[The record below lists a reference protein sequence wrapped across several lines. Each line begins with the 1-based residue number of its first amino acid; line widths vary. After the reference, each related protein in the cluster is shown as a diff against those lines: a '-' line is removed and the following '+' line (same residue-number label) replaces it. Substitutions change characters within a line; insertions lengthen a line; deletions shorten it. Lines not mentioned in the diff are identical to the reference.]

1 MNECKKENFFSK
13 TYLRLT
19 TLQEFDKCS
28 LHIFF
33 FCLNKNETEAALVA
47 DDDNEKEIRKV
58 FLNF

>member
-1 MNECKKENFFSK
+1 MHERKLFFK

-33 FCLNKNETEAALVA
+33 FCLNKNETEAALVV

>member
-1 MNECKKENFFSK
+1 MHERKLFLK

-33 FCLNKNETEAALVA
+33 FCLNKNETEAALVV
-47 DDDNEKEIRKV
+47 DDDN
-58 FLNF
+58 